1 MLLLLQHSFLFAHP
15 LFVEIVAILC
25 ASMLA
30 PIRPE
35 PILPPQH
42 PLLPPPPPPPPPPP
56 HTHARATTTATI
68 HHWRPQPSI
77 YSPPLTP
84 PWLPHAANTTLA
96 QVMSLNGR
104 DLTQATMATM
114 GDVLST
120 LGDSMHLVLQAPQH
134 SNDAQTRTEVPPV
147 DHQPLVATPV
157 VRVESVS
164 TLSGEDDDGKVAESA
179 VEATPPPKTPDHP
192 LLNGVEV
199 PKVPQRAGGNV
210 DGPLVERKTTDET
223 AFATDEVSHARRV
236 SESLVVTAM
245 TSAMLAST
253 EPPRDADAQMPPS
266 EDSETT
272 SKDNSATPPAA
283 TSGVAVLQGLLR
295 RPRHTRVTPA
305 DGWECTFFTDVEG
318 HWPFFLKQVE
328 NSSVLSWAADG
339 SLDLADHGYVVHGG
353 DAVDKVIKSGTA
365 TFIVFLFIFVCAP
378 VFFSLSSPSSS
389 SSLRLTP
396 SIPPPTLLL
405 RTSQPPTV
413 RGVYVSN
420 SLRALLGAPPYQ
432 ASLSSQ
438 HTFCRPT
445 ARCAR
450 GVGERIRDHIVRLAP
465 LLITPM

>member
-1 MLLLLQHSFLFAHP
+1 MLLLLLLLQHSFLFAHP
-15 LFVEIVAILC
+15 LFVEIVAISC
-25 ASMLA
+25 ASTLA
-30 PIRPE
+30 PYA
-35 PILPPQH
+35 QNQFYH
-42 PLLPPPPPPPPPPP
+42 PNIHCCRRCRRNHHHHHHH
-56 HTHARATTTATI
+56 HTRATTTAAM
-68 HHWRPQPSI
+68 HHWQPQPSI
-77 YSPPLTP
+77 YLPPLTL
-84 PWLPHAANTTLA
+84 PWLPRAANTTLA

-147 DHQPLVATPV
+147 DHQPLAATPF

-179 VEATPPPKTPDHP
+179 VEAKPPPKTPNHP

-199 PKVPQRAGGNV
+199 PKVPQRAGGN
-210 DGPLVERKTTDET
+210 DDEPLVERKTTDET

-245 TSAMLAST
+245 TSGVLAST

-266 EDSETT
+266 EASETT
-272 SKDNSATPPAA
+272 SKDNSATPPAP

-353 DAVDKVIKSGTA
+353 DAVDKVIKSGAA
-365 TFIVFLFIFVCAP
+365 TYIFFC
-378 VFFSLSSPSSS
+378 FSLF
-389 SSLRLTP
+389 TP
-396 SIPPPTLLL
+396 LFSFLCRHHRHLL
-405 RTSQPPTV
+405 RC
-413 RGVYVSN
+413 VSPHP
-420 SLRALLGAPPYQ
+420 S
-432 ASLSSQ
+432 
-438 HTFCRPT
+438 H
-445 ARCAR
+445 
-450 GVGERIRDHIVRLAP
+450 H
-465 LLITPM
+465 